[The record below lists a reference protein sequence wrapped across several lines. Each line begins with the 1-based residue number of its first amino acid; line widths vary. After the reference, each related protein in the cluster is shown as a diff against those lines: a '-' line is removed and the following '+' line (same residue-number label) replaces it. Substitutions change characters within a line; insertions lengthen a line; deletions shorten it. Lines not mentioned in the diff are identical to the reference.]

1 MKVYLQANLRL
12 NAIWYSKAIPSTVPH
27 LITRGKPQTFVKNII
42 YLFMSFYHYLPLS
55 SAQSVP
61 SSFASFTYASL
72 LYNKEAHCL
81 TCQNERKSWMPVI
94 YGRSGL
100 LSFSQCRNPVNLLVC
115 KIVMT
120 LLYIFSTDKDLN
132 TYIYKNCT
140 ISKFHQG
147 FAVSGIILM
156 STYMYFT

>member
-115 KIVMT
+115 EIVMT
-120 LLYIFSTDKDLN
+120 LLYLFN
-132 TYIYKNCT
+132 W
-140 ISKFHQG
+140 QG
-147 FAVSGIILM
+147 S
-156 STYMYFT
+156 